1 MTDAAP
7 APTRALAGPEVLR
20 DPFVREL
27 LALRLVAV
35 LGTVAPDGLPHL
47 TPVWFAD
54 GGDCVL
60 MATASSSRKVAN
72 LSREP
77 RAALVLHDSRP
88 GFEVRGVS
96 MTGRAAVVTGAD
108 AAHLIERVHARY
120 VGPPASDD
128 RDVRGFLA
136 ADDIVLRFAPEYAW
150 TWDQRRT
157 AANRATRALGGAL
170 PLTPTSA
177 EP

>member
-1 MTDAAP
+1 M
-7 APTRALAGPEVLR
+7 
-20 DPFVREL
+20 REL

-77 RAALVLHDSRP
+77 RATLVLHDSRP
-88 GFEVRGVS
+88 GFEVCGVS
-96 MTGRAAVVTGAD
+96 MSGRVAVVTGAD
-108 AAHLIERVHARY
+108 AAHLIARVHARY

-128 RDVRGFLA
+128 EDVMSFLA
-136 ADDIVLRFAPEYAW
+136 ADDVALRFVAEHAW
-150 TWDQRRT
+150 TWDQRGT
-157 AANRATRALGGAL
+157 AANRAAHALGGAL
-170 PLTPTSA
+170 PLAPTSA